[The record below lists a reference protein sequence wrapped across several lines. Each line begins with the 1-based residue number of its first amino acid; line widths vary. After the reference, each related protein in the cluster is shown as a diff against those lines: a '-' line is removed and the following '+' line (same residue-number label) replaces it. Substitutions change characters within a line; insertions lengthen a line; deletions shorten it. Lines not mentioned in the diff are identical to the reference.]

1 MADTLTGIQSDAQHY
16 ANDSQLNI
24 TSGQGLRV
32 FHQLYF
38 GMCDPG
44 YKHGFRGI
52 GMVNIGRRWREA
64 FKTEDL
70 SPTTTAGTSKYTWDP
85 TLVFYDN
92 EFKVFYVDDSASD
105 EETLIER
112 ATDLEQWAEE
122 LSNTDGFPAVYM
134 LYNDG
139 SNDVI
144 EFRSTPNA
152 TGDTIRIWGY
162 TQPASLTASASTIFI
177 TQNSDKALAGLVA
190 ADYLAKR
197 DKTRRAA
204 EVLDEVLGLLPSGD
218 RGTKVDRPRLR
229 ATQF

>member
-1 MADTLTGIQSDAQHY
+1 MVDTLTGIQSDAQHY

-24 TSGQGLRV
+24 ISGQGLRV

-44 YKHGFRGI
+44 FKHGFRGV
-52 GMVNIGRRWREA
+52 GMVNIGRRWREV

-70 SPTTTAGTSKYTWDP
+70 TDTTEGTSKYTWDP
-85 TLVFYDN
+85 TLTFYDN
-92 EFKVFYVDDSASD
+92 EFKVFYVDVSASN
-105 EETLIER
+105 EEVPIER

-122 LSNTDGFPAVYM
+122 LSNSNGFPAVYM

-139 SNDVI
+139 TNDVI
-144 EFRSTPNA
+144 EFRPTP
-152 TGDTIRIWGY
+152 DTSSDKIRIWGY
-162 TQPASLTASASTIFI
+162 TQPASLSASASTIFI

-190 ADYLAKR
+190 ADYFAKR
-197 DKTRRAA
+197 GKTRRAA
-204 EVLDEVLGLLPSGD
+204 EVLDEVMGLLPSGD
-218 RGTKVDRPRLR
+218 RGTKTDRPRLR